1 LAHTLKLL
9 LSNSIKNVNLRIAN
23 IVSFAESIPTNENEL
38 GGISGGA
45 KPAVGGSTKPG
56 TDSEGSNSNTGE
68 NTGAGGGGNVGTG
81 VVSTS
86 TVGPIVRPTV
96 RPLGS
101 TTTTSPKPNVEG
113 TWTAWS
119 TWGKCQ
125 KTCGPG
131 TRSKYRFCKPGPNNE
146 VHVLILE
153 MSLRVITWAKL
164 QPVAMLLL
172 SKCMYHYHFRHV
184 VDGNILARKS
194 WSQTVRHFSFPWASH
209 KSKFSAV
216 LFLEL
221 LQ

>member
-146 VHVLILE
+146 VHVEIFWQESHGLKLCVISVFHGHRTKVNSVQFY
-153 MSLRVITWAKL
+153 SLRYCNN
-164 QPVAMLLL
+164 
-172 SKCMYHYHFRHV
+172 SKNSYCSRAIIM
-184 VDGNILARKS
+184 
-194 WSQTVRHFSFPWASH
+194 TVNN
-209 KSKFSAV
+209 
-216 LFLEL
+216 L
-221 LQ
+221 